1 VIPTRRA
8 ETISRGQHEDIHGSA
23 MGRCG
28 TIASMH
34 RRFAKAVLPLLLV
47 AAAFSPAFAQ
57 QPSPKPAA
65 PASTVPGFTVTV
77 TYSQKAMATLAAGK
91 ETVIVVGYLYGFPI
105 QGTPKQ
111 DVDHIGQIDM
121 GEVKKEIAPGAVAK
135 FDSVKLI
142 QPMIKWMDA
151 QGPQLLIN
159 VYSGRK
165 SSPNNLLDCGI
176 YEGPLKAVQGQ
187 STPISCK
194 LIGE

>member
-1 VIPTRRA
+1 MN
-8 ETISRGQHEDIHGSA
+8 Q
-23 MGRCG
+23 
-28 TIASMH
+28 
-34 RRFAKAVLPLLLV
+34 RFAHAFATLLLV
-47 AAAFSPAFAQ
+47 AAAFGPALAQ
-57 QPSPKPAA
+57 QPSPKPAP
-65 PASTVPGFTVTV
+65 PAATVPGFTVTV

-111 DVDHIGQIDM
+111 DVDHVGQISM
-121 GEVKKEIAPGAVAK
+121 GEVKKEIAPGATAT
-135 FDSVKLI
+135 FDHVKLN
-142 QPMIKWMDA
+142 QPMMKWMDS

-187 STPISCK
+187 SIPISCK

>member
-1 VIPTRRA
+1 MCEKPAR
-8 ETISRGQHEDIHGSA
+8 SA
-23 MGRCG
+23 K
-28 TIASMH
+28 S
-34 RRFAKAVLPLLLV
+34 VLPLLLLF
-47 AAAFSPAFAQ
+47 AGIPAPALAQ

-65 PASTVPGFTVTV
+65 PAATVPGFTVTV
-77 TYSQKAMATLAAGK
+77 TYSQKSMATLVAGK

-111 DVDHIGQIDM
+111 DVDHVGQIDM
-121 GEVKKEIAPGAVAK
+121 GEVKREIAPGAVAK
-135 FDSVKLI
+135 FDSVKLN
-142 QPMIKWMDA
+142 QPMIKWMDT

-176 YEGPLKAVQGQ
+176 YEGALKAVQGQ
-187 STPISCK
+187 SIPISCK